1 MSDRLLLDTHA
12 FLWWINNDPRLSVT
26 ACSAITEARTVL
38 FSVASAWEIAI
49 KAGLGRID
57 VPKNLR
63 PFLSDQIRRNGF
75 DTLAVK
81 LEHATWVLRLEAH
94 HRDPFDR
101 LLIAQ
106 ASVERAVFVTCD
118 PEIQRYGVDTVW

>member
-1 MSDRLLLDTHA
+1 MLDTHA
-12 FLWWINNDPRLSVT
+12 FLWWISDDANLT
-26 ACSAITEARTVL
+26 ATAREAITCADTVI

-63 PFLSDQIRRNGF
+63 QFLAEQVRRNGF
-75 DTLAVK
+75 EILPIR
-81 LEHATWVLRLEAH
+81 LEHATHTTRLESH

-106 ASVERAVFVTCD
+106 ASVERATLVSCD
-118 PEIQRYGVDTVW
+118 PLVQRYRVKTIW